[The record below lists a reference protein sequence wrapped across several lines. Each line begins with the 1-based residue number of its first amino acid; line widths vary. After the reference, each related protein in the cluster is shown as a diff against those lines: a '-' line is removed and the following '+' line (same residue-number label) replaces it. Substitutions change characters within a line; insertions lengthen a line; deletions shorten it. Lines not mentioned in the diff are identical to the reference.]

1 MSSQK
6 KESSENKST
15 EASQSSSLPDLNNV
29 NMVLPSMATIR
40 DHDCSNNQ
48 ECMEFFALPSST
60 LSTTSSPNKVPSS
73 VLKIL
78 DEVLAILD
86 TQDDM
91 ESMEFLMNGRF

>member
-48 ECMEFFALPSST
+48 ECMEFFALP
-60 LSTTSSPNKVPSS
+60 LSTTSTSPNKDPSS

-91 ESMEFLMNGRF
+91 ESIEFLMNGRF

>member
-1 MSSQK
+1 MTSQK

-48 ECMEFFALPSST
+48 DCMEFFSLPSS
-60 LSTTSSPNKVPSS
+60 LSTMSSPNKDPSS

-91 ESMEFLMNGRF
+91 ESIEYMMNGRF